1 MIRTVRVGSSAE
13 GVSNTTLF
21 RMLKDGAML
30 ANMLNCV
37 RAAMAKMAEMA
48 VIFFDILFCFIDC
61 MHPIKICSTKEVI
74 DLFTDGNIEPHLF

>member
-1 MIRTVRVGSSAE
+1 MIRIVRVGSSTE

-37 RAAMAKMAEMA
+37 RAAMAKMAEMV
-48 VIFFDILFCFIDC
+48 VIVF
-61 MHPIKICSTKEVI
+61 
-74 DLFTDGNIEPHLF
+74 